1 MKLKERFRDN
11 RRKLMM
17 KIFSWEFL
25 ISIHLVLVV
34 AFLLTGCA
42 SYVSATV
49 GDHTVR
55 TGFHLSHDEVTNDD

>member
-1 MKLKERFRDN
+1 
-11 RRKLMM
+11 MM

-25 ISIHLVLVV
+25 IAIHLALLV

-55 TGFHLSHDEVTNDD
+55 TGFHISHEATTDD

>member
-1 MKLKERFRDN
+1 MN
-11 RRKLMM
+11 
-17 KIFSWEFL
+17 KILTWEFL
-25 ISIHLVLVV
+25 ISIHLVLLA

-55 TGFHLSHDEVTNDD
+55 TGFHISHEATNDD

>member
-1 MKLKERFRDN
+1 MN
-11 RRKLMM
+11 
-17 KIFSWEFL
+17 KIFTWEFV
-25 ISIHLVLVV
+25 IAIHVLLLV

-55 TGFHLSHDEVTNDD
+55 TGFHLNHIEATNNDA